1 MGMVFSTI
9 CFHFSYMKGPEP
21 FMLEGKAY
29 CGPFLCHCFCFK
41 LTKLFMVRKK
51 LFLLHYAVNCLLIL
65 LFIEM
70 WSWQR
75 SWIIHLLWPYLG
87 SASFY
92 QYSELL
98 MWEMRLQESWL
109 LLHWLHL
116 WQHISCIW
124 TSINLITVKYFP
136 NSLPLLNDVPVT
148 LLIWKTIGTV
158 ISNMFF
164 KYSLHMTWL
173 LYPQF

>member
-51 LFLLHYAVNCLLIL
+51 LFLLHYAVKCLLIL

-70 WSWQR
+70 WS
-75 SWIIHLLWPYLG
+75 
-87 SASFY
+87 
-92 QYSELL
+92 
-98 MWEMRLQESWL
+98 
-109 LLHWLHL
+109 
-116 WQHISCIW
+116 
-124 TSINLITVKYFP
+124 
-136 NSLPLLNDVPVT
+136 
-148 LLIWKTIGTV
+148 
-158 ISNMFF
+158 
-164 KYSLHMTWL
+164 
-173 LYPQF
+173 